1 MKRQLDRRIDR
12 QNRQREGQLDR
23 RIDRQNR
30 QREKHTYIMLT

>member
-1 MKRQLDRRIDR
+1 MKRQLDRRVDR

-30 QREKHTYIMLT
+30 QRDKHTDVMLT

>member
-1 MKRQLDRRIDR
+1 MKGQLDRRIDR

-30 QREKHTYIMLT
+30 QRDKHTDVMLT